1 MDKFEYLDVSL
12 KVLIRAYIEYALAK
26 KDWKIIAID
35 VANDKVV
42 LQRFEAS
49 QFIKKGEN
57 V

>member
-12 KVLIRAYIEYALAK
+12 KILIRAYIEYALAK